1 MYLLPPTLLALLF
14 SLTSASASPSPPLLD
29 SDYAISLWPRDLLFY
44 RQVKDLQTFDSA
56 LGGVRASSIMNSG
69 IPDRPFDVGGSSFPD
84 FKTAAQ
90 RSCDE
95 QFQGCQKMANS
106 AGGGGGGGDS
116 NNGGGG
122 SNNGDG
128 KRDGKGQDGKDG
140 GKGKKR
146 ADGDN
151 NGGKL
156 TVNMCDDQ
164 KDKCNQAQQTAKVQ
178 DFNSPVAST
187 NMGQDP
193 QFPDFDLICEG

>member
-69 IPDRPFDVGGSSFPD
+69 IPDRPFDVDGSSFPD

-95 QFQGCQKMANS
+95 QFQGCQKMANG
-106 AGGGGGGGDS
+106 AGGGGGGGN
-116 NNGGGG
+116 NNGGNNNGG
-122 SNNGDG
+122 NNNGDG
-128 KRDGKGQDGKDG
+128 KRDGKGGKDGGKDG
-140 GKGKKR
+140 GKGGKKR
-146 ADGDN
+146 ANGD
-151 NGGKL
+151 GGKL

-164 KDKCNQAQQTAKVQ
+164 RGMWL
-178 DFNSPVAST
+178 SS
-187 NMGQDP
+187 DP
-193 QFPDFDLICEG
+193 R